1 MASVPCSFRIPTRP
15 SAHRASRRP
24 DLCYL
29 MRMLWLI
36 AFFLIAGWLAWSFY
50 RRRCPRCGSFAT
62 GQFEYE
68 WSCDNCHHIW

>member
-1 MASVPCSFRIPTRP
+1 
-15 SAHRASRRP
+15 
-24 DLCYL
+24 
-29 MRMLWLI
+29 MLWLI